1 MVLKAVKELL
11 KCARVDLYS
20 ITQDQNEM
28 IWHDVDMAAT
38 QNLSQS
44 PDLVLKLEGLVGHAV
59 TSRKPVNVFPVRNHP
74 LFVAQA
80 DQRSDRCHPTSTL
93 IVPML
98 VAQGTLHE
106 ASIGAI
112 QATNKLDGT
121 PFDNDDETLLEK
133 LASLT
138 ASSIY
143 HNNRQNRQARL
154 VTVLSHICTTLDVNT
169 LLHRTVECVRDWS
182 HGKALAIR
190 IWVRDPRTDVLV
202 LCALEYA
209 GKRAYIRNHLVEDGN
224 LRQERAD
231 QKATDCFI
239 NAKPVIPSKERK
251 DTAVGEAQ
259 LYLPLVRASDQADG
273 MNHSNLHDDK
283 RSCDAANLGVLQ
295 VNYARGTISLTQVE
309 LELLDSIAQQ
319 CASALMNAESHHG
332 NRCTQQ
338 QHEKL
343 FLKVQHLF
351 ESKTS
356 EMLFRSVCSI
366 TSELAPSEK
375 ICVFSVDAAGRHVEG
390 EWTAAGP
397 VSAAASDGYNLK
409 LKVAIKAL
417 QGLALYGDISS
428 SSLELDTNFPTKVP
442 NHCFTTLLF
451 KAGVAPRISKAPEMH
466 GGASAGKN
474 KSTVEMALFGVLVCI
489 RPQHLGHYF
498 DYERGPLES
507 LAGMAAQHMLSF
519 QSRLASKFLG
529 QLMNP
534 VLEKRSL
541 QRAGAADNHDHA
553 AHGLSAPTPVPVPVP
568 TAIPHTPSKERGA
581 WGAAAVAEPVV
592 EAGAADVGGRGTGGG
607 HTMDGSQRG
616 VEAGD
621 IVGGE
626 AWAQVS
632 QKRPA
637 IALKETYYTEEGLSA
652 AAAAVRVQCAFR
664 GRLARECARQLI
676 LPNMQLADSLY
687 DGGERG
693 GMLGSG
699 FGDGGGKGEWV
710 AFRGGEK
717 RGDGGERWEDERGV
731 EQRVLFGGEG
741 GEGESGLAAPF
752 QKRPI
757 CVKRD
762 LYVSKESGLAAP
774 FPVVEEAMGVGGV
787 GIGGW
792 GETENMSV
800 VEEVAAAAKEEVV
813 RVCACVCMYHIQN
826 PICVCVCVYIYI

>member
-1 MVLKAVKELL
+1 MHTPATTHEEDTKGTVLKASKELL

-59 TSRKPVNVFPVRNHP
+59 TSRKPVNVSPVRNHP

-93 IVPML
+93 IVPMI

-121 PFDNDDETLLEK
+121 PFDNEDEMLLEK
-133 LASLT
+133 LASLAAT
-138 ASSIY
+138 SIY

-154 VTVLSHICTTLDVNT
+154 LTVLSRICTTLDVKT

-209 GKRAYIRNHLVEDGN
+209 GKRAYIRNNLVEDGN
-224 LRQERAD
+224 PRQERAD
-231 QKATDCFI
+231 QKAMVCFS
-239 NAKPVIPSKERK
+239 NAKPVMPSKERK

-259 LYLPLVRASDQADG
+259 LYLPLVRASDQAEG
-273 MNHSNLHDDK
+273 MNDSNLNDDK
-283 RSCDAANLGVLQ
+283 RSCNEENLGVLQ

-309 LELLDSIAQQ
+309 LELLTSIAQQ

-343 FLKVQHLF
+343 FLKAQHLF
-351 ESKTS
+351 EGKTS

-428 SSLELDTNFPTKVP
+428 SSLELDTIFPTKEA

-451 KAGVAPRISKAPEMH
+451 KAGVAPKICKAPEMH
-466 GGASAGKN
+466 GASAGKN
-474 KSTVEMALFGVLVCI
+474 KSTVEMALFGVLVCM

-498 DYERGPLES
+498 EHERGPLES

-519 QSRLASKFLG
+519 QSRLANKFLG

-534 VLEKRSL
+534 LLEKRSL
-541 QRAGAADNHDHA
+541 QRAGGEDNNDYA
-553 AHGLSAPTPVPVPVP
+553 AHGLSAPTPVFVPVP
-568 TAIPHTPSKERGA
+568 TAIPHKPSKERA
-581 WGAAAVAEPVV
+581 EWGASAPAHVVQATRAADVPVQEHRATATTSAHQEAGASAPTPAEPVV
-592 EAGAADVGGRGTGGG
+592 EAGRSALREPELKQVEKQSPDTPRDTPSTSAAQDV
-607 HTMDGSQRG
+607 SN
-616 VEAGD
+616 
-621 IVGGE
+621 
-626 AWAQVS
+626 
-632 QKRPA
+632 
-637 IALKETYYTEEGLSA
+637 LSA
-652 AAAAVRVQCAFR
+652 PVS
-664 GRLARECARQLI
+664 LA
-676 LPNMQLADSLY
+676 LA
-687 DGGERG
+687 
-693 GMLGSG
+693 
-699 FGDGGGKGEWV
+699 
-710 AFRGGEK
+710 
-717 RGDGGERWEDERGV
+717 
-731 EQRVLFGGEG
+731 
-741 GEGESGLAAPF
+741 
-752 QKRPI
+752 
-757 CVKRD
+757 C
-762 LYVSKESGLAAP
+762 
-774 FPVVEEAMGVGGV
+774 PVV
-787 GIGGW
+787 
-792 GETENMSV
+792 
-800 VEEVAAAAKEEVV
+800 
-813 RVCACVCMYHIQN
+813 
-826 PICVCVCVYIYI
+826 